1 MTTSHVLI
9 EILVVVVA
17 AKLAAEAS
25 HRLGIPTV
33 AGEILAGVVVGPS
46 VMSVVG
52 EDDVLRVLGQLGVI
66 LLLVGIGMEMDISE
80 LAGVR
85 RSAITVAVV
94 GVVAPLIGGYLAATA
109 FGAGGETALFVGA
122 SLTATSVGITA
133 RIFADVGLLSS
144 VEARTV
150 LGAAIA
156 DDVIG
161 LVMLTVIGAGIA
173 GTAPS
178 LPAVSGIVAAAVGTL
193 CMLMLVGVRIAP
205 WALSH
210 IHRLSRLDGTP
221 VALSLAF
228 ILLFA
233 SVAYLGGLAPI
244 IGAFV
249 AGLALRRCADPERI
263 KRELTPI
270 GHLFIPVFFLEIGI
284 AARVEHLM
292 RPEAIPMT
300 AALLVVAVAG
310 KAVAGLGA
318 VRAPGDKLLIGLAM
332 LPRGEVGLVFGALG
346 LSRGVLD
353 ERLYGAIVIVVLITT
368 LLAPVLLRARLGT
381 IGRAEGADVQP
392 LRHASEADE
401 WLVAAEVQ

>member
-33 AGEILAGVVVGPS
+33 AGEIFAGVVVGPS
-46 VMSVVG
+46 IMGVVG

-94 GVVAPLIGGYLAATA
+94 GVVAPLIGGYLAAKA
-109 FGAGGETALFVGA
+109 FGAGTQTALFVGA

-156 DDVIG
+156 DDVIR

-173 GTAPS
+173 GSAPS
-178 LPAVSGIVAAAVGTL
+178 LPAVSGVVVAAMGTL
-193 CMLMLVGVRIAP
+193 CLLVLVGVRIAP

-210 IHRLSRLDGTP
+210 MHRLSRLDGTP

-233 SVAYLGGLAPI
+233 SVATWGGW
-244 IGAFV
+244 
-249 AGLALRRCADPERI
+249 RR
-263 KRELTPI
+263 
-270 GHLFIPVFFLEIGI
+270 
-284 AARVEHLM
+284 
-292 RPEAIPMT
+292 
-300 AALLVVAVAG
+300 
-310 KAVAGLGA
+310 
-318 VRAPGDKLLIGLAM
+318 
-332 LPRGEVGLVFGALG
+332 
-346 LSRGVLD
+346 
-353 ERLYGAIVIVVLITT
+353 
-368 LLAPVLLRARLGT
+368 
-381 IGRAEGADVQP
+381 
-392 LRHASEADE
+392 
-401 WLVAAEVQ
+401 